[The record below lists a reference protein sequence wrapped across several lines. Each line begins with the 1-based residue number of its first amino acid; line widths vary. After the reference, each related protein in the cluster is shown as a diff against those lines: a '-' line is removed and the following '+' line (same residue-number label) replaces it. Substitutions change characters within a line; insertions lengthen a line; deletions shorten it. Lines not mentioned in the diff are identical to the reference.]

1 MKAKEYLQNVR
12 RIADKINNKQ
22 LQLLNLWDMA
32 RSITTTMSDI
42 GGSGQGGADQMA
54 ETVSKIVDLENEISG
69 DIDQYV
75 EMKLEAIQMINL
87 LQNETHSSL
96 LFRRYINLEEWP
108 EIAEKMKYTRQSLMN
123 KHRQALSDFQEILD
137 GWKR

>member
-32 RSITTTMSDI
+32 NSITTTMSDLS
-42 GGSGQGGADQMA
+42 GCGSGSLDQMA
-54 ETVSKIVDLENEISG
+54 DTVSKIVDLEKEISA

-75 EMKLEAIQMINL
+75 EMKLEAIQLINL
-87 LQNETHSSL
+87 MPNEQNSAI
-96 LFRRYINLEEWP
+96 LFRRYINREEWT
-108 EIAEKMKYTRQSLMN
+108 EIAESMSYTRQSLMN
-123 KHRQALSDFQEILD
+123 KHRAAVEEFQEILD